1 MIMVADGKKNKILEN
16 GKLFPEDE
24 VNELVKFIIDKFVA
38 RKLTYSQA
46 TYVLQETEDVLANI
60 SIMEIEL

>member
-38 RKLTYSQA
+38 RKLTI
-46 TYVLQETEDVLANI
+46 TGI
-60 SIMEIEL
+60 SIVKSLLS